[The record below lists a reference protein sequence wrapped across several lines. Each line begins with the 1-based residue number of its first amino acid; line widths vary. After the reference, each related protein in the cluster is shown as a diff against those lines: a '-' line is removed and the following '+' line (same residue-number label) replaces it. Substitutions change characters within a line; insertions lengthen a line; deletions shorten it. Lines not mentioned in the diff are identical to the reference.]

1 MDQVTTSRNSAEVME
16 KVYPPLHEIV
26 MEIAK
31 CAFLPQTVWE
41 RKRSMYRYALAQDE
55 IEEAPAPSE
64 NHGDEDSEEKL
75 THREGVQK

>member
-1 MDQVTTSRNSAEVME
+1 
-16 KVYPPLHEIV
+16 
-26 MEIAK
+26 MEITK
-31 CAFLPQTVWE
+31 CAFLPRTVWE

-75 THREGVQK
+75 AHREGVQEYN